1 MRPWTLL
8 SRALAAATFASCLI
22 ASQSATAQPAAPD
35 PSFGTANGRV
45 TLSPFDEV
53 YSSSP
58 HALALLP
65 DGRMVIGGN
74 CSQPHTAMCF
84 IRLLPSG
91 APDPEFGNNG
101 RVIAVNDDISTLNA
115 IAVQSDGKL
124 VASGLCYPTATSTT
138 QGCVRRYLSNGGV
151 DTGFGN
157 NGRVNISITAF
168 APGAL
173 KPLLRGR
180 LSITGDGKIILSGIC
195 DGPSDNDYLCVV
207 RLLPSGAQDTSF
219 GAQGSAVVTAF
230 PGVYIALTGTAM
242 VQPDGSV
249 VVAGDCGLTVSLAI
263 VPCLT
268 RLTDSGAVDTNFGSS
283 GYRLLSTPL
292 PVGPNDFT
300 DVLDLA
306 LRPDGG
312 IILLTTFGNNFGKV
326 SFIAFT
332 RDGNLDT
339 TFSATGRK
347 IYAASPNSYAHRLL
361 IQPDGRMLVN
371 ATCVTAASSTYPCLG
386 RFHADGNIDPTF
398 PFTDAE
404 ASTRNVTYAMMALQ
418 NDGKVVLAGQCQDAP
433 PLPNTA
439 RLCAARFNGGP
450 NDYAKCSADIDGD
463 GAIDAKDSLLLA
475 RAAIGFRGA
484 AVTQNVGFAAH
495 ATRSTWPAIRD
506 YLFNHCGMAVSP

>member
-35 PSFGTANGRV
+35 PSFGTANGRL

-65 DGRMVIGGN
+65 DGRIVIGGN

-91 APDPEFGNNG
+91 APDPAFGNNG

-124 VASGLCYPTATSTT
+124 VASGLCYPTNTSPA
-138 QGCVRRYLSNGGV
+138 QGCVRRYLSNGAV

-230 PGVYIALTGTAM
+230 PGVYIAMSGTAV
-242 VQPDGSV
+242 VQPDGHV
-249 VVAGDCGLTVSLAI
+249 VVAGDCGLSGSLAI

-268 RLTDSGAVDTNFGSS
+268 RLTDSGAVDTSFGSS
-283 GYRLLSTPL
+283 GYRVLSTPL
-292 PVGPNDFT
+292 PVGPNDYT
-300 DVLDLA
+300 TVRDLA

-312 IILLTTFGNNFGKV
+312 IVLLSTVGNSLGKA

-332 RDGNLDT
+332 RDGNIDT

-347 IYAASPNSYAHRLL
+347 TYAASPDLIAHRLVV
-361 IQPDGRMLVN
+361 QPDGRMLVN
-371 ATCVTAASSTYPCLG
+371 ANCFGASAQYPCVG
-386 RFHADGNIDPTF
+386 RFHGDGNPDPTF

-404 ASTRNVTYAMMALQ
+404 ASTRRVNYAMMAQL
-418 NDGKVVLAGQCQDAP
+418 NDGKVVLAGQCQDATFLDP
-433 PLPNTA
+433 A

-450 NDYAKCSADIDGD
+450 NDYARCSADIDGD
-463 GAIDAKDSLLLA
+463 GAIDTKDALLLA

>member
-1 MRPWTLL
+1 
-8 SRALAAATFASCLI
+8 
-22 ASQSATAQPAAPD
+22 
-35 PSFGTANGRV
+35 
-45 TLSPFDEV
+45 
-53 YSSSP
+53 
-58 HALALLP
+58 
-65 DGRMVIGGN
+65 MVIGGN
-74 CSQPHTAMCF
+74 CSQPHAAMCF

-91 APDPEFGNNG
+91 APDTAFGNNG
-101 RVIAVNDDISTLNA
+101 RVIAVNDDISTLDA

-124 VASGLCYPTATSTT
+124 VASGLCYPTNTSPT
-138 QGCVRRYLSNGGV
+138 QGCVRRYLGNGAV
-151 DTGFGN
+151 DTTFGV
-157 NGRVNISITAF
+157 NGRVNVSITAF
-168 APGAL
+168 APSAL

-180 LSITGDGKIILSGIC
+180 MTIAGDGKIVLSGIC

-207 RLLPSGAQDTSF
+207 RLLPSGAQDPSF

-230 PGVYIALTGTAM
+230 PGVYIARRGTAV
-242 VQPDGSV
+242 VQPDGYV
-249 VVAGDCGLTVSLAI
+249 VVAGDCGLTVSLAW

-268 RLTDSGAVDTNFGSS
+268 RLTDSGAVDTSFGSG

-300 DVLDLA
+300 TVRDLA

-312 IILLTTFGNNFGKV
+312 IVLLTSFGNSLGKV

-332 RDGNLDT
+332 RDGNIDT

-347 IYAASPNSYAHRLL
+347 IYAASPNSFAHRLL

-371 ATCVTAASSTYPCLG
+371 ATCATAAFSTYPCLG

-404 ASTRNVTYAMMALQ
+404 ASAREVKYAMMGFF
-418 NDGKVVLAGQCQDAP
+418 NDGKVLLAGQCQDAA
-433 PLPNTA
+433 LNTA

-463 GAIDAKDSLLLA
+463 GAIDAKDALLLA
-475 RAAIGFRGA
+475 RAALGFSGDA
-484 AVTQNVGFAAH
+484 LLQNIPFATH
-495 ATRSTWPAIRD
+495 AQRKTWPKIRD
-506 YLFNHCGMAVSP
+506 YLFNQCGMQVSP